1 MSPDVL
7 ATIVAMAVVTA
18 ATRLAG
24 LFVPAGFARGGRLK
38 AAFQAMPVAVL
49 AAIIAPTVLATGW
62 AESLAALLAML
73 AAWRLPL
80 IAVVVVG
87 VVAAAALRAL

>member
-1 MSPDVL
+1 MTPDVL
-7 ATIVAMAVVTA
+7 ATILAMAAVTA

-49 AAIIAPTVLATGW
+49 ASIIAPTVLATGW
-62 AESLAALLAML
+62 AESLAALLAMV

-80 IAVVVVG
+80 IVVVVVG
-87 VVAAAALRAL
+87 VVAAAAFRAL